1 MKNKSSIKVIPLG
14 GLGEVGKNITAIECE
29 DEIIVID
36 CGLTFP
42 DTEMYGVDIVIP
54 DVTYL
59 INNKEKVKGFFITHG
74 HEDHIGGLPYILQQ
88 INVPVYGTKLTIA
101 LIKSKLE
108 EHEILD
114 ICDLNVVNY
123 DDVVE
128 LENLKVEFIKTNH
141 SIADSASIAIHS
153 PAGVIVHT
161 GDFKVDFTPIDKDV
175 INLARYAQLGKRG
188 VLLLMADSTNALN
201 KGYTMSE
208 SSVGETLNNLFSK
221 ATGRIIVAT
230 FASNIHRLQQIID
243 SSAKY
248 GRKIAFSG
256 RSMEKISEVAKELGY
271 LNIPEGLLISLNDLS
286 LYKNNQITI
295 VTTGS
300 QGEPM
305 SALTRIANG
314 SHRSISVE
322 KGDTIIISAT
332 PIPGNEKPVSN
343 IVNELIQK
351 GANVI
356 YKSIED
362 IHVSGHACQEELKL
376 IHSLLKPK
384 YFVPVHG
391 EDKHLIMH
399 GKIAEDIGTKKENIF
414 ILENGN
420 VLTLTRRYSRVTE
433 KVPTGQILID
443 GLGIGD
449 VGNIVIRDRKH
460 LSQDGIVNIIIAM
473 DRESKQIISG
483 PDVVTRGFVY
493 VRESEEILK
502 DIKEISRETM
512 EKCIDSKIY
521 QWSHIKTEIR
531 NKVSSL
537 IYYKTKRRPMIVPI
551 IVEV

>member
-1 MKNKSSIKVIPLG
+1 
-14 GLGEVGKNITAIECE
+14 
-29 DEIIVID
+29 
-36 CGLTFP
+36 
-42 DTEMYGVDIVIP
+42 
-54 DVTYL
+54 
-59 INNKEKVKGFFITHG
+59 
-74 HEDHIGGLPYILQQ
+74 
-88 INVPVYGTKLTIA
+88 
-101 LIKSKLE
+101 
-108 EHEILD
+108 
-114 ICDLNVVNY
+114 
-123 DDVVE
+123 
-128 LENLKVEFIKTNH
+128 
-141 SIADSASIAIHS
+141 
-153 PAGVIVHT
+153 
-161 GDFKVDFTPIDKDV
+161 
-175 INLARYAQLGKRG
+175 
-188 VLLLMADSTNALN
+188 MADSTNALN

-221 ATGRIIVAT
+221 ATGRVIVAT
-230 FASNIHRLQQIID
+230 FASNIHRLQQIIN

-256 RSMEKISEVAKELGY
+256 RSMEKISEVANELGY
-271 LNIPEGLLISLNDLS
+271 LNIPEGLLINLNDLS
-286 LYKNNQITI
+286 LYKSNQITI

-314 SHRSISVE
+314 SHRNINVE

-376 IHSLLKPK
+376 VHSLLKPK

-433 KVPTGQILID
+433 KVPTGQVLID

-473 DRESKQIISG
+473 DRESKEIISG

-512 EKCIDSKIY
+512 ENCIDNRIL